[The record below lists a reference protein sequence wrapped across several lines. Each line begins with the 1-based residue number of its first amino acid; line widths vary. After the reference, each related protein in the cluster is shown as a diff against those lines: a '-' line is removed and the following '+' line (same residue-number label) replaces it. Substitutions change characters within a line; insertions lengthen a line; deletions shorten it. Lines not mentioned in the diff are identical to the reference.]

1 MKQPKN
7 FLGGWTRG
15 KKAHPIKGVSEV
27 VEVVIRVGDESREVP
42 AVQNPM
48 LKQPVTDV
56 LCPINF
62 SKWFIYPLLN
72 EGSNIY
78 LDS

>member
-1 MKQPKN
+1 MKQLKN
-7 FLGGWTRG
+7 FLGGWARG

-27 VEVVIRVGDESREVP
+27 LEVVIWVGDESREVS

-56 LCPINF
+56 LCPPPF
-62 SKWFIYPLLN
+62 
-72 EGSNIY
+72 
-78 LDS
+78 